1 MNSLSRIWKDSADI
15 MRPPPLRFPDEWA
28 DSCRKLPPGSAEPGP
43 FRSNRTPYVIPI
55 VRACVDPRYRRVV
68 VVMGSQMGKTDGI
81 QLNLIGHRLDDDPVP
96 VLYIGPTRSN
106 VEKVIEPRAVKMFRS
121 AGTLW
126 QKLAKGKKSSKT
138 YKVIAG
144 VSLRFAWSGSAT
156 ELASEPACLVLVDE
170 RDRMENDVGGE
181 GDPVEIADAR
191 NSTYPDGKT
200 VVTSSPTIGST
211 KTFIHPETGFEHW
224 EVSEDIHSPTWKL
237 WQEGTRHE
245 WALPCPECDEYF
257 IPRFKLLS
265 WPEGSTPNQALREAK
280 LACPHCGALAED
292 KHKANMNKKGVF
304 VAPGQRV
311 VKGKVKG
318 DIPDNETATFWAS
331 GLCTP
336 WRSFGQRAKAFLEA
350 TRSGDPG
357 RIQAVINTGLG
368 ELYGLKGDAP
378 KWEMVTDLREGYDFD
393 AVPEGVRVITGAV
406 DVQKDRLYY
415 EVRGWGLN
423 YESWQIRHGE
433 LWGETEHDP
442 VWQQLAEVLDQSFG
456 EYRIR
461 LMLIDSGYRPG
472 DKDKIPTNQ
481 VYMFCRRF
489 KGRVLPTKGHDTLS
503 KPLKPSK
510 IDVNIGGKVIKN
522 GLQLWHVDTDFF
534 KSWVYARLEWPKG
547 ESGAW
552 HLSRETT
559 DDYCQQVVSEGRAV
573 KSSGRVVWIKHGENH
588 YLDCAVLNVCAAHV
602 LQLHTLKP
610 KDQSTENKRRKP
622 RGSRGVNYSDIM
634 QGRYS
639 GGM

>member
-1 MNSLSRIWKDSADI
+1 MDSCVQIWQDSAAI
-15 MRPPPLRFPDEWA
+15 MRPPPLRSPDVWA

-43 FRSNRTPYVIPI
+43 FRSSRTPYVIPI
-55 VRACVDPRYRRVV
+55 VRACVDPLYRRVLI
-68 VVMGSQMGKTDGI
+68 VMGSQMGKTDGI

-121 AGTLW
+121 AKTLW
-126 QKLAKGKKSSKT
+126 AKLAKGKRSSKT

-144 VSLRFAWSGSAT
+144 VSLRFAWAGSAT

-170 RDRMENDVGGE
+170 RDRMENDIGGE

-200 VVTSSPTIGST
+200 IVTSSPGIGTVKTIVHKSGL
-211 KTFIHPETGFEHW
+211 EHW
-224 EVSEDIHSPTWKL
+224 EVSEDVHSPTWKL

-245 WALPCPECDEYF
+245 WSWPCPECKEYF
-257 IPRFKLLS
+257 IPRFKLLV
-265 WPEGSTPNQALREAK
+265 WPEGCTPNQALKEAK
-280 LACPHCGALAED
+280 MTCPHCGSMIDDARKSE
-292 KHKANMNKKGVF
+292 MNAKGVF
-304 VAPGQRV
+304 VAPGQSV
-311 VKGKVKG
+311 KKGKVKG
-318 DIPDNETATFWAS
+318 NIPENESASFWVS
-331 GLCTP
+331 GLCSP
-336 WRSFGQRAKAFLEA
+336 WRTWGQRAKAFLDA

-368 ELYGLKGDAP
+368 ELYGVRGEAP
-378 KWEMVTDLREGYDFD
+378 KWSEVGDLRGGYDFD
-393 AVPEGVRVITGAV
+393 AIPEGVRVLTCGV

-423 YESWQIRHGE
+423 FESWQIRHGE

-442 VWQQLAEVLDQSFG
+442 VWQQLAELLDTPFG
-456 EYRIR
+456 RFRIR

-472 DKDKIPTNQ
+472 DKNKVPTNQ

-489 KGRVLPTKGHDTLS
+489 KSRVFPSKGHDTLS

-510 IDVNIGGKVIKN
+510 IDVNIGGKVVKN
-522 GLQLWHVDTDFF
+522 GLQLWHVDTDYF
-534 KSWVYARLEWPKG
+534 KSWVYARLEWPVG

-588 YLDCAVLNVCAAHV
+588 YLDCAVLNVCAAHI
-602 LQLHTLKP
+602 LQVHTLAP
-610 KDQSTENKRRKP
+610 KSKACKQRRT
-622 RGSRGVNYSDIM
+622 RGMVSNGVEIYS
-634 QGRYS
+634 
-639 GGM
+639 